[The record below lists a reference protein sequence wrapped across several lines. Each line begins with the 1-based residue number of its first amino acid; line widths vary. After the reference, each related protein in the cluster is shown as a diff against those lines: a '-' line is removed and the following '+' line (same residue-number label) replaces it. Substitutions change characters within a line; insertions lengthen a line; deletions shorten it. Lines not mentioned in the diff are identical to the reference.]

1 MGFELIRQMLA
12 RNNGF
17 MPNSDEDSWYRTY
30 KDVNLV
36 YPTRISNHG
45 THLKTWLGRD
55 FLPWK
60 TNNIC
65 VVISENGKSDSNE
78 IIRIQEQLPMFYVKQ
93 YVYDS
98 KLLTNEDCKM
108 IYDNI
113 RQILQCGEYID
124 PLKETNKCAKYEL
137 LESKYDSPSTP
148 SSNSK
153 KQLEYHKHKPSHTF
167 RKRKYGIPYAQYED
181 DLTDIIPSISIMVEN
196 KEYKTNKNM
205 AMNKIRITENELK
218 QIVSESVKK
227 ALKESYNDDMHMHNY
242 KDAMSDR
249 YEDLSVDSIVD
260 DLKYEEGVDLGECPY
275 IWEPSNWVD
284 VLQYATEFGYN
295 PEEVRECILKKL
307 NLDIKMTQQSIE
319 AVKNWRFQ

>member
-36 YPTRISNHG
+36 RPTRISNHG

-93 YVYDS
+93 YVYDG

-181 DLTDIIPSISIMVEN
+181 DLTDIIPSISSMVEN
-196 KEYKTNKNM
+196 KEYKTNGNNI
-205 AMNKIRITENELK
+205 A
-218 QIVSESVKK
+218 
-227 ALKESYNDDMHMHNY
+227 
-242 KDAMSDR
+242 
-249 YEDLSVDSIVD
+249 VD
-260 DLKYEEGVDLGECPY
+260 P
-275 IWEPSNWVD
+275 
-284 VLQYATEFGYN
+284 
-295 PEEVRECILKKL
+295 
-307 NLDIKMTQQSIE
+307 
-319 AVKNWRFQ
+319 

>member
-36 YPTRISNHG
+36 CPTRISNHG

-93 YVYDS
+93 YVYDG

-113 RQILQCGEYID
+113 RQIL
-124 PLKETNKCAKYEL
+124 
-137 LESKYDSPSTP
+137 
-148 SSNSK
+148 
-153 KQLEYHKHKPSHTF
+153 
-167 RKRKYGIPYAQYED
+167 R
-181 DLTDIIPSISIMVEN
+181 M
-196 KEYKTNKNM
+196 
-205 AMNKIRITENELK
+205 
-218 QIVSESVKK
+218 
-227 ALKESYNDDMHMHNY
+227 
-242 KDAMSDR
+242 
-249 YEDLSVDSIVD
+249 
-260 DLKYEEGVDLGECPY
+260 
-275 IWEPSNWVD
+275 
-284 VLQYATEFGYN
+284 
-295 PEEVRECILKKL
+295 
-307 NLDIKMTQQSIE
+307 
-319 AVKNWRFQ
+319 